1 MLLNQIVEVSEQL
14 KATRSRS
21 AKIEAMA
28 RLLRGRS
35 AHELRTIVAWMS
47 GDLLQ
52 GRIGISKGRAYQ
64 YGQGVAPSDLP
75 GLTIEDVDRA
85 LVTVQGTS
93 GPGSQGVR
101 EQVLHEL
108 LARATEPE
116 QRFLVALLAG
126 ELRQGALGGVTIE
139 GVATAAGVPGDLV
152 RRAAMLSGELPA
164 VALTAF
170 EGGEAALRQ
179 IDLQLFRPVLPM
191 LAQTADTP
199 ADALV
204 KKSPLV
210 FEEKLDGMRL
220 QLHRHGHR
228 VELYSR
234 SLRWMTPSLPEIVA
248 YARTLPV
255 DRIILDGEIMRFTP
269 EGAPRGLG
277 AAMERY
283 GRESAAP
290 VVEPGQYP
298 DVTPV
303 FFDCLMAD
311 GVSLIDRPIGVRQAA
326 LDRITTPLNRVRRL
340 VTADASEAGAFL
352 QEILDRGHEGVVA
365 KDPGSTYTVGVRGAH
380 WFKIK
385 PAHTLDVVVLGAEWG
400 SGRREGLLSNLHLGV
415 RNDATDAY
423 VMLGKTFKGMTDEML
438 AWQTERFLELETH
451 RDATTVYIHPEV
463 VVEVAFAELLTS
475 QRYDSK
481 LAFRFARVLR
491 YRPDKPTDQAD
502 TLATAQA
509 IKEGRIRAR
518 VGAARRVPEVSL
530 STVKVTNAD
539 RVIFPGV
546 GVTKGDVVAHY
557 YRVAKWMLPHLLD
570 RPLTLIRHPRGI
582 AAKGFFQKN
591 VAKHYPEDLIGRIE
605 MPRRKGVTVHP
616 AASTAD
622 ALAYLANQGT
632 IEFHVPL
639 STQQNSW
646 RPDRFVIDLDPP
658 EGGGAGVREAAWA
671 CKELFDELGIE
682 TTPMTT
688 GGKGYHVCAR
698 LLPTASMT
706 RTAHKLAA
714 VLLHRHP
721 DLLTNEFLKENR
733 GGRVLVDW
741 MRNVGMATVVA
752 PWSLRA
758 RKGAPVAMPITWDE
772 LNDTAP
778 DAFKI
783 GDALDRPD
791 HLLALTPAD
800 PAPLILAVDRIVEEQ
815 GIKLEYIDRFG
826 RRM

>member
-14 KATRSRS
+14 KATRSRT

-28 RLLRGRS
+28 RLLHGRS

-52 GRIGISKGRAYQ
+52 GRIGISKGRAHQ

-85 LVTVQGTS
+85 LLTVQGAS

-101 EQVLHEL
+101 EQVLREL
-108 LARATEPE
+108 LAEATEPE

-126 ELRQGALGGVTIE
+126 ELRQGALGGVMIE
-139 GVATAAGVPGDLV
+139 GIASAAGVPGDVV

-199 ADALV
+199 ADALA

-210 FEEKLDGMRL
+210 FEEKLDGMCL
-220 QLHRHGHR
+220 QLHRQGNR

-248 YARTLPV
+248 YARTLRV

-269 EGAPRGLG
+269 EGSPRGFG
-277 AAMERY
+277 AAMERF

-290 VVEPGQYP
+290 VVEPGEYP
-298 DVTPV
+298 AVTPV

-311 GVSLIDRPIGVRQAA
+311 GVSLIDRPIDIRQAA
-326 LDRITTPLNRVRRL
+326 LSRIAKPLNRVRRL
-340 VTADASEAGAFL
+340 VTADASEADAFL

-365 KDPGSTYTVGVRGAH
+365 KDPGSTYSVGVRGAH

-400 SGRREGLLSNLHLGV
+400 NGLLSNLHLGV
-415 RNDATDAY
+415 RNEATDAY

-451 RDATTVYIHPEV
+451 RDATTVYIRPEV
-463 VVEVAFAELLTS
+463 VVEVAFAELFTS
-475 QRYDSK
+475 RRYDSK

-491 YRPDKPTDQAD
+491 YRNDKPADQAD

-518 VGAARRVPEVSL
+518 VGAARRVLEVPAIK
-530 STVKVTNAD
+530 VKVTNAD

-591 VAKHYPEDLIGRIE
+591 VAKHYPEELIGRIE
-605 MPRRKGVTVHP
+605 MPRREGVTVHP

-632 IEFHVPL
+632 IELHVPL
-639 STQQNSW
+639 STQHDSW

-698 LLPTASMT
+698 LLPTESMT

-714 VLLHRHP
+714 ILLQRHP
-721 DLLTNEFLKENR
+721 NLLTNEFLKENR

-741 MRNVGMATVVA
+741 MRNMGMATVVA

-772 LNDTAP
+772 LNDIAP

-791 HLLALTPAD
+791 HLLALTPVD
-800 PAPLILAVDRIVEEQ
+800 PVPLIQAVDRIIEEQ
-815 GIKLEYIDRFG
+815 DIKLEYIDRFG